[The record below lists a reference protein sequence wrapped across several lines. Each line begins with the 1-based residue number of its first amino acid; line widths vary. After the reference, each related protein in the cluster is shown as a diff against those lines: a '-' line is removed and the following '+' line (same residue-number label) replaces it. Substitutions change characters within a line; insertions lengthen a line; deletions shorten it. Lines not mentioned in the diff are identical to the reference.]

1 MNSLLYGSPNPADL
15 GDTIEEQCTRCNGE
29 GKLYFAINIET
40 GDCTEVTKT
49 TYYLLPIDEDEAMR
63 LGQRYI
69 QGVWEK
75 CDECN
80 GEGVI
85 YSEYEWDD
93 CDSFKERY

>member
-1 MNSLLYGSPNPADL
+1 MNRLLYGSADPAELWADVR
-15 GDTIEEQCTRCNGE
+15 EEDCTRCQCTGR
-29 GKLYFAINIET
+29 LFFAINIET
-40 GDCTEVTKT
+40 GDCTEVTKA

-75 CDECN
+75 CEECD

-85 YSEYEWDD
+85 YTEKD
-93 CDSFKERY
+93 